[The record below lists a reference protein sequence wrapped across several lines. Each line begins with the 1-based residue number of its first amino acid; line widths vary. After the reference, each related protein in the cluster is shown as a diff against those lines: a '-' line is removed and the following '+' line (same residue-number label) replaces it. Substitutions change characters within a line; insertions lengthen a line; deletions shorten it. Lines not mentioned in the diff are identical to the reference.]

1 MKRAKL
7 SNKITKKLLLKIF
20 NLETEMEKI
29 QMKIRDFTFGFAKG
43 KLLECERLP
52 FRRQKDSF

>member
-20 NLETEMEKI
+20 NLETEMEEIELKI
-29 QMKIRDFTFGFAKG
+29 LFFTFGFAKG

-52 FRRQKDSF
+52 FGVQKDSF